1 MATHKRQYDRSG
13 KYVKTTCTSDS
24 GAGESV
30 LPHDWF
36 PEIKAQKSSESATTY
51 ASADGSILQN
61 KGRKTLEG
69 YNAEGN
75 KVRMEWQ
82 LAKVTKPLMSVGR
95 LTDKGHRVIFD
106 NSVPG
111 GGVIVHKETGVKT
124 PLRKRNGTYEFDV
137 WVNVNENS
145 KSVGAVF
152 PGQGTP

>member
-1 MATHKRQYDRSG
+1 M
-13 KYVKTTCTSDS
+13 
-24 GAGESV
+24 
-30 LPHDWF
+30 
-36 PEIKAQKSSESATTY
+36 
-51 ASADGSILQN
+51 
-61 KGRKTLEG
+61 
-69 YNAEGN
+69 
-75 KVRMEWQ
+75 
-82 LAKVTKPLMSVGR
+82 
-95 LTDKGHRVIFD
+95 IFD